1 MAMDD
6 KGGMSGY
13 SKPKNNP
20 NSKEKIAAR
29 KAARKASGMSAQKF
43 YVTTRLAE
51 AAKSGKK
58 LDRAALRKKFQSG
71 DVARKGFGAPK
82 KKMGGSSSSSTGSSS
97 SSKTSSSYT
106 PGMGGSRTTI
116 VTNKNPY
123 GGSAAPK
130 KLYGPHVSET
140 TKPSA
145 EPLYKQFGGS
155 TKESKAADKAKKIAD
170 RDAKYKSDQA
180 KIKSDYDNSPQ
191 VKAYKARQAKQKSDY
206 DNSPRQKAYKAWQQ
220 DYKDKQAKIKSDYD
234 NSPQQKAYKARLAA
248 GDAKRAK
255 AMADNKAKQDAK
267 KKKK

>member
-1 MAMDD
+1 MPMDD

-13 SKPKNNP
+13 SKPKNKP

-29 KAARKASGMSAQKF
+29 KLARKESGMSAQKF
-43 YVTTRLAE
+43 YVKTRMAE
-51 AAKSGKK
+51 AAKSGKT
-58 LDRAALRKKFQSG
+58 LDRAALRQKFQSG

-82 KKMGGSSSSSTGSSS
+82 KKTGGSSSSSTGSSS

-106 PGMGGSRTTI
+106 PGMGGSRTTKAP
-116 VTNKNPY
+116 VPV
-123 GGSAAPK
+123 SAPK

-170 RDAKYKSDQA
+170 RNAKYKSDQA
-180 KIKSDYDNSPQ
+180 KK
-191 VKAYKARQAKQKSDY
+191 KSDY
-206 DNSPRQKAYKAWQQ
+206 DNSPRQKAYKATLAASNAKRDKAMSGYRAKQDTKMAKYKNSDQQ
-220 DYKDKQAKIKSDYD
+220 KSQQGRQSASDAKQAKK
-234 NSPQQKAYKARLAA
+234 
-248 GDAKRAK
+248 
-255 AMADNKAKQDAK
+255 MADYKAKQDAK